1 MKKVFFIIRLLVAA
15 ALVIALYFMCD
26 PKAVLANLKN
36 TDPRLIAAALAVF
49 LISYVITAWRWQVVL
64 QGAEKHIPFWK
75 LLRYSFTASFCNNF
89 LPTGFGGDITR
100 VINMLPHGISAAE
113 GTGLLF
119 LERLIGFLVIG
130 LLIII
135 TLPFVSKD
143 VFLAWSQGD
152 KTARGALV
160 FIAAALFVLLL
171 AMLFIIILIASK
183 KAVLK
188 FSALFSKIPYKA
200 VSKFFVE
207 FLEKLKKIK
216 FPNTKYFALVKLL
229 KRAIKE
235 FGKTNMLKAAE
246 FSKRLKNIIDRY
258 NSRNE
263 LSEVEEIIEETVDN
277 LSEELEKVFKDLK
290 KEKSS
295 FEEMGISYIEK
306 AFYDILVA
314 VADEHNFRKA
324 LNEETYI
331 ELARKIRELVNGK
344 AKYADWT
351 NRQDIR
357 DELYSDLAVLLK
369 KNGYPPTVI
378 DEAYDE
384 VLKQVENFKKY
395 EE

>member
-1 MKKVFFIIRLLVAA
+1 
-15 ALVIALYFMCD
+15 
-26 PKAVLANLKN
+26 
-36 TDPRLIAAALAVF
+36 
-49 LISYVITAWRWQVVL
+49 
-64 QGAEKHIPFWK
+64 
-75 LLRYSFTASFCNNF
+75 
-89 LPTGFGGDITR
+89 
-100 VINMLPHGISAAE
+100 
-113 GTGLLF
+113 
-119 LERLIGFLVIG
+119 
-130 LLIII
+130 
-135 TLPFVSKD
+135 
-143 VFLAWSQGD
+143 
-152 KTARGALV
+152 
-160 FIAAALFVLLL
+160 
-171 AMLFIIILIASK
+171 
-183 KAVLK
+183 
-188 FSALFSKIPYKA
+188 
-200 VSKFFVE
+200 
-207 FLEKLKKIK
+207 
-216 FPNTKYFALVKLL
+216 
-229 KRAIKE
+229 
-235 FGKTNMLKAAE
+235 MLKAAE

-263 LSEVEEIIEETVDN
+263 LSEVQEIIEETVDN

-314 VADEHNFRKA
+314 VADEHNFRQA
-324 LNEETYI
+324 LSEETYI

>member
-1 MKKVFFIIRLLVAA
+1 MKLYNGDIKPVNGTDA
-15 ALVIALYFMCD
+15 ALVIFKD
-26 PKAVLANLKN
+26 
-36 TDPRLIAAALAVF
+36 F
-49 LISYVITAWRWQVVL
+49 LQKTMDLMNYVDYSRFFEETAT
-64 QGAEKHIPFWK
+64 P
-75 LLRYSFTASFCNNF
+75 
-89 LPTGFGGDITR
+89 
-100 VINMLPHGISAAE
+100 
-113 GTGLLF
+113 
-119 LERLIGFLVIG
+119 LERLDLINKGVEFVMAFKERRDRFMGF
-130 LLIII
+130 
-135 TLPFVSKD
+135 TQR
-143 VFLAWSQGD
+143 A
-152 KTARGALV
+152 
-160 FIAAALFVLLL
+160 
-171 AMLFIIILIASK
+171 K
-183 KAVLK
+183 KAFDVCIGHDQITEHEVDLLHYFLCVRSVIFK
-188 FSALFSKIPYKA
+188 MTIGDTPDATLMNKKIAELVDKAICSSYEGKDFTFEDSAKDDMQNLFSD
-200 VSKFFVE
+200 E

-235 FGKTNMLKAAE
+235 FGKTNTLKAAE

-263 LSEVEEIIEETVDN
+263 LSEVQEIIEETVDT

-331 ELARKIRELVNGK
+331 ELARKIREHVNGK

>member
-1 MKKVFFIIRLLVAA
+1 MKKVFFIIRLLIAA

-160 FIAAALFVLLL
+160 FIASALFVLLL

-200 VSKFFVE
+200 VSKFLVE
-207 FLEKLKKIK
+207 FLEKLNQNICGAKTVLKLILVSTLLQFSFAIAFYLCFWAVLDQK
-216 FPNTKYFALVKLL
+216 FSFTLIFALVQTTSLL
-229 KRAIKE
+229 GVIPI
-235 FGKTNMLKAAE
+235 
-246 FSKRLKNIIDRY
+246 S
-258 NSRNE
+258 
-263 LSEVEEIIEETVDN
+263 IETIGTRHRV
-277 LSEELEKVFKDLK
+277 
-290 KEKSS
+290 
-295 FEEMGISYIEK
+295 
-306 AFYDILVA
+306 
-314 VADEHNFRKA
+314 
-324 LNEETYI
+324 
-331 ELARKIRELVNGK
+331 
-344 AKYADWT
+344 
-351 NRQDIR
+351 
-357 DELYSDLAVLLK
+357 
-369 KNGYPPTVI
+369 
-378 DEAYDE
+378 
-384 VLKQVENFKKY
+384 
-395 EE
+395 